1 MLRFC
6 AMNELLHSPG
16 AHPWSLPNKRDF
28 RVVENEWLTLRD
40 RTRLAARLWIPD
52 GADRSPVPVVLEY
65 IPYRKRDATRA
76 LDNHTGLRLAQYGI
90 AFVRVDIR
98 GSGDSEGVLTGEYT
112 RQEHEDALEVISWLA
127 AQPWSNGSVGM
138 RGISWGGF
146 TTLQIAAMAPPE
158 LKAIMPVCF
167 SDNQFTDDAHY
178 LGGALCN
185 ANFFW
190 GTMFQTVMTSPPDPD
205 VVGERW
211 REMWLARLEAAPP
224 ILSQWTSH
232 QRFDEH
238 WQAGSVAV
246 DYRRIR
252 CPVYAVGGLTDH
264 FVNVNAR
271 LMTHLS
277 VPRKCLIGP
286 WAHNYPD
293 DGNPGPGLDWVHEE
307 VRWWEHWL
315 KGVETGIMAE
325 PMFRV
330 YVCERTP
337 VEVCPAPVPGRWV
350 AEDVWPS
357 PRHRQE
363 VLYLNRS
370 SLDPVP
376 QVSSELE
383 YRADRI
389 VGLRRGEPDAF
400 FFPVDLPQEQTID
413 DERSMT
419 FDSAPLEADVEVVG
433 MPVLKVRVSADVPVA
448 KLAVRLN
455 EVTPQGRSWLIS
467 SGILNLTH
475 RTSHEQPEA
484 LEPGRRYD
492 VEIPLFFVAQR
503 LKQGNRIRVALS
515 ESFWPLVW
523 PSPQIATL
531 SVTTGVSSLTL
542 PVRPRSACEAE
553 FSIPILSQLPGEQ
566 HPPTAAGRLNVVD
579 SGPDGRHCVVREKAW
594 ELARTPVPE
603 VGTQLTAGW
612 TPSTLR
618 MNEGDPGSCTWTGGY
633 LFRVERGSWDA
644 AVSGTF
650 EVTSTSEAFHI
661 KETIQ
666 AREEEV
672 PVFERSWSHTVK
684 RDLM

>member
-1 MLRFC
+1 
-6 AMNELLHSPG
+6 
-16 AHPWSLPNKRDF
+16 
-28 RVVENEWLTLRD
+28 VVENEWLTLRD
-40 RTRLAARLWIPD
+40 HTRLAVRLWIPD
-52 GADRSPVPVVLEY
+52 GADLSPVPVVLEY

-76 LDNHTGLRLAQYGI
+76 LDDHTGRRLAQYGI

-98 GSGDSEGVLTGEYT
+98 GSGDSDGVLTGEYT

-127 AQPWSNGSVGM
+127 TQPWANGSVGM

-146 TTLQIAAMAPPE
+146 TTLQVAAMAPPE

-190 GTMFQTVMTSPPDPD
+190 GTMFQTVMTSPPDPA

-224 ILSQWTSH
+224 ILSQWTAH

-246 DYRRIR
+246 DYSRIQ
-252 CPVYAVGGLTDH
+252 CAVYAVGGLTDH

-271 LMTHLS
+271 LMAHLT

-315 KGVETGIMAE
+315 KGVDTGIMDE

-330 YVCERTP
+330 YVCEQTP
-337 VEVCPAPVPGRWV
+337 VEVYPAPVPGRWV

-357 PRHRQE
+357 PRLSPQ
-363 VLYLNRS
+363 VLYLNR
-370 SLDPVP
+370 LGLGQLPEDP
-376 QVSSELE
+376 SELT
-383 YRADRI
+383 YKADRI

-400 FFPVDLPQEQTID
+400 FFPVDFPQEQTFD

-419 FDSAPLEADVEVVG
+419 FDSTPLQADVDVVG
-433 MPVLKVRVSADVPVA
+433 MPLLSLRVSADVPVA
-448 KLAVRLN
+448 KVAVRLC
-455 EVTPQGRSWLIS
+455 EVTPQGQSWLIS

-475 RTSHEQPEA
+475 RASHETPEP
-484 LEPGRRYD
+484 LEPGRRYN
-492 VEIPLFFVAQR
+492 VEIPLFFMAKS
-503 LKQGNRIRVALS
+503 LKLGNRIRVALS
-515 ESFWPLVW
+515 ESFWPLLW
-523 PSPQIATL
+523 PSPRIATL
-531 SVTTGVSSLTL
+531 TVTTGVSALTL
-542 PVRPRSACEAE
+542 PVRPRKVCEAE
-553 FSIPILSQLPGEQ
+553 FSVPILSQGLDAQ
-566 HPPTAAGRLNVVD
+566 HPPTAAGTLEVLD
-579 SGPDGRHCVVREKAW
+579 SGPDPQHTVVREKVW
-594 ELARTPVPE
+594 ELAPSGVPE
-603 VGTQLTAGW
+603 IGTQLTAGW

-618 MNEGDPGSCTWTGGY
+618 MTEGNPNSCTWAGGY
-633 LFRVERGSWDA
+633 LFRAERGSWNA
-644 AVSGTF
+644 TVTGTF
-650 EVTSTSEAFHI
+650 EVTSSSDAFHV

-666 AREEEV
+666 AREAEV
-672 PVFERSWSHTVK
+672 PVFERSWRHTLK